1 MPDKPEDKKKKRIK
15 KVKQPHEFKIICATP
30 ENPIVVKFD

>member
-1 MPDKPEDKKKKRIK
+1 MPENPEDKKKKRVKKIK
-15 KVKQPHEFKIICATP
+15 KPHEFKIISATP